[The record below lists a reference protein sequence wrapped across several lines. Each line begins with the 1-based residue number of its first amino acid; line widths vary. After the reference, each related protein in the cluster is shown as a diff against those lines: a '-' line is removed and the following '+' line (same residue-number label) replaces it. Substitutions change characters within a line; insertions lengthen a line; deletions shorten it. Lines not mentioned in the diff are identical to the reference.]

1 MMHTHQEN
9 IIRTFN
15 KALSVAPTD
24 RLGDAAAKTQKLKK
38 NLTKR
43 YRKRVVRYG
52 ILFANLLMLVGVTAF
67 VVRTPSTGPNTANS
81 IMGAAGGNSA
91 TASGAL
97 DQISSADIAVN
108 VARLTNLPQAVAVAN
123 LADTVNS
130 QLAVAAADDTVI
142 AKPQVVVTGL
152 KSHKDIATY
161 TTVEGDT
168 IPNIAAK
175 FNITSD
181 TIRWSNGLEGDNIEA
196 GKTILISPVNGLV
209 YVVNAGDTV
218 DSIVAKYRANQG
230 QVVADNDLETTN
242 IYAGQRL
249 LIRDGSIAPVVVAR
263 VATASSY
270 GAGFAWGGGAVYG
283 SNGYDYGYCTWY
295 AANKRAAAG
304 RPIPSNLGN
313 ASTWKVLAQRAGFA
327 VGSVPQAGA
336 VIWTPPRDYYGHVG
350 YVESVNPDG
359 SVNISEMNTAGWGVT
374 SYKTISAEAAA
385 GYSYIY

>member
-1 MMHTHQEN
+1 MMRKHQEN

-15 KALSVAPTD
+15 KALTVAPAD

-52 ILFANLLMLVGVTAF
+52 ILFANLVMLAGVTAF
-67 VVRTPSTGPNTANS
+67 VVRTPSTGPNIANS
-81 IMGAAGGNSA
+81 VMSA
-91 TASGAL
+91 TGSTAAASGAL

-152 KSHKDIATY
+152 KSHKDIITY

-181 TIRWSNGLEGDNIEA
+181 TVRWSNGLEGDNIDV
-196 GKTILISPVNGLV
+196 GKTILISPVNGVV

-218 DSIVAKYRANQG
+218 DSIVAKYRANKE
-230 QVVADNDLETTN
+230 QVIADNDLEAAD
-242 IYAGQRL
+242 IQAGRRL
-249 LIRDGSIAPVVVAR
+249 LIRDGSVAPVVVAR
-263 VATASSY
+263 VATGSAF
-270 GAGFAWGGGAVYG
+270 GNGFAWGSGAIYG

-327 VGSVPQAGA
+327 VGNAPQAGA

-350 YVESVNPDG
+350 YVESVNADG